1 MGINRD
7 TDYAVRALLCM
18 AKLSA
23 KTGASII
30 PVKTIVKREKLPRVF
45 LRRLLQELARKK
57 ILKSQKGKGGGFSF
71 RKPPETISIDEVMT
85 LFQGP
90 MDLTN
95 CVLGGKACP
104 RRSYCKLRRRLKAMS
119 ENIRQELREITI
131 AGLV

>member
-23 KTGASII
+23 KTGNSII
-30 PVKTIVKREKLPRVF
+30 PVEAIVTREKLPRVF

-71 RKPPETISIDEVMT
+71 KKPPEAISIDEVMT

-95 CVLGGKACP
+95 CVLGGKSCP